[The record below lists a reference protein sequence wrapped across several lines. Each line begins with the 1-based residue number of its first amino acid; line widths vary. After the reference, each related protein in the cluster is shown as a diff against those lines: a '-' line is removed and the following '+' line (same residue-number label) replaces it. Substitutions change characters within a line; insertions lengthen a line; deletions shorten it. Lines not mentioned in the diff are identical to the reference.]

1 MKIQIDNYLIVQNQV
16 GNNVTLHFHISLQRC
31 QIMDWG
37 SNYFTVWFP
46 THNND
51 IYHVYNFYDIKH
63 HYEARGGGKLVCG
76 KINQFEREN
85 IVYHSLTLH
94 VYIQHFELNHIYVH
108 AKKISHKMS
117 FQNVNDV

>member
-1 MKIQIDNYLIVQNQV
+1 MSKNGLGPIILRFDFQ
-16 GNNVTLHFHISLQRC
+16 
-31 QIMDWG
+31 
-37 SNYFTVWFP
+37 
-46 THNND
+46 HN

-108 AKKISHKMS
+108 AK
-117 FQNVNDV
+117 N